1 MNKINSLK
9 SISIIFALA
18 GIVNVN
24 LLYAAP
30 SKTGVTALKQ
40 LTSKSSAANNSSGS
54 GSVNTNN
61 APPTNDNAGNT
72 GNSNSSG
79 NTSISSKSG
88 YSIKVFDP
96 FLDNHLKAPPDGIV
110 VGKFGQRIKEVESE
124 LREIGAKN
132 HSYAFGKYSK
142 MVLSSY
148 LITLNFDVNKRLG
161 MVEIEPKPPLKTV
174 EPKAREFFIKFF
186 TEGADLSQIGIVV
199 NPEILELRFISPN

>member
-79 NTSISSKSG
+79 NTSTSSKSG

-186 TEGADLSQIGIVV
+186 TEGADLSQIGIVI